1 MNPHTRQELARSD
14 TTRMRPSPIPLDQ
27 LNLDPHN
34 PRLPEEIAGDPLGM
48 VEYLIDHGV
57 LHELGYSF
65 LDNGF
70 FEAER
75 LIVIKSE
82 SAPERYTVV
91 EGNRRLAALQC
102 LHGYHPE
109 HSIVDFEPTTRQL
122 ERLSEIPCLI
132 ASNRRDVESYL
143 AHRHIGGMKTWS
155 PEARARFLRGMV
167 DEEKLRDATN
177 AFRNVGRRIG
187 SNATGV
193 RNSYNAISIVRYA
206 TEELGIQTGQL
217 QHQRFGVWLR
227 AMNSSDIRSYIGFGN
242 PTSPLET
249 ATGLAALDQVR
260 LREVVED
267 FTPSNSSQR
276 ALLQDSRWI
285 TDYGRILIDSEA
297 REVLRDTGD
306 FLSARSVLLRRE
318 LPDQMRAI
326 CRDLERVRIDVAQN
340 PSGGD
345 IEELRRLAR
354 RVLAEARSIAALVD
368 GSHNDQ

>member
-1 MNPHTRQELARSD
+1 MKPR
-14 TTRMRPSPIPLDQ
+14 PIPLDK
-27 LNLDPHN
+27 LDLDPQN
-34 PRLPEEIAGDPLGM
+34 PRLPEDVAGDTLGM

-75 LIVIKSE
+75 LIVVE
-82 SAPERYTVV
+82 SQSARGRYTVV

-102 LHGYHPE
+102 LHGYYPE
-109 HSIVDFEPTTRQL
+109 RSIVDFEPTPPQL
-122 ERLSEIPCLI
+122 AQLVEIPCLV

-167 DEEKLRDATN
+167 EDEMSRDGTN

-206 TEELGIQTGQL
+206 TEELGIPTGQL

-242 PTSPLET
+242 PNTPIET
-249 ATGLAALDQVR
+249 AVGLTALSR
-260 LREVVED
+260 ENLREVVED
-267 FTPSNSSQR
+267 FTPSHGSKQ

-285 TDYGRILIDSEA
+285 TDYGRILVDDDA
-297 REVLRDTGD
+297 REVLRDTAD
-306 FLSARSVLLRRE
+306 FLSARAVLLRRD

-326 CRDLERVRIDVAQN
+326 CRDLERVRIDIAQDL
-340 PSGGD
+340 SGED
-345 IEELRRLAR
+345 SEDLRRLSR

-368 GSHNDQ
+368 GTHSDQ

>member
-1 MNPHTRQELARSD
+1 MKPR
-14 TTRMRPSPIPLDQ
+14 PIPLDK
-27 LNLDPHN
+27 LDLDPQN
-34 PRLPEEIAGDPLGM
+34 PRLPEEIAGDTLGM
-48 VEYLIDHGV
+48 VEYLVEHGV

-75 LIVIKSE
+75 LIVIKST
-82 SAPERYTVV
+82 SSPERYTVV

-102 LHGYHPE
+102 LHGYYPE
-109 HSIVDFEPTTRQL
+109 RAIVDFEPTTHQL
-122 ERLSEIPCLI
+122 ERLVEIPCLV
-132 ASNRRDVESYL
+132 ASDRRDVESYL

-167 DEEKLRDATN
+167 EEEKLRDATN

-193 RNSYNAISIVRYA
+193 RNSYNAIAIVRYA

-242 PTSPLET
+242 PNTPLET
-249 ATGLAALDQVR
+249 DTGLAALDQVR

-267 FTPSNSSQR
+267 FTPSHGSKR

-285 TDYGRILIDSEA
+285 TDYGRILVDSDA
-297 REVLRDTGD
+297 REVLRDTED
-306 FLSARSVLLRRE
+306 FLSARAILLRRE

-340 PSGGD
+340 PSSED
-345 IEELRRLAR
+345 IEELRRLSR

-368 GSHNDQ
+368 GTHNDQ

>member
-1 MNPHTRQELARSD
+1 MKPKCISIDL
-14 TTRMRPSPIPLDQ
+14 LD
-27 LNLDPHN
+27 LDPQN
-34 PRLPEEIAGDPLGM
+34 PRLPEEIAGDSLGM
-48 VEYLIDHGV
+48 VEYLIEHGV

-75 LIVIKSE
+75 LIVIESE
-82 SAPERYTVV
+82 SEAGRYTVV

-109 HSIVDFEPTTRQL
+109 RSIVDAEPTRDQL
-122 ERLSEIPCLI
+122 ERLVDIPCLV
-132 ASNRRDVESYL
+132 ASSRRDVESYL

-167 DEEKLRDATN
+167 EEEQSKDATN

-206 TEELGIQTGQL
+206 TEELGISTGQL

-242 PTSPLET
+242 PSTPLET
-249 ATGLAALDQVR
+249 AAELRGLDRDR

-267 FTPSNSSQR
+267 FAPSRGSAR

-285 TDYGRILIDSEA
+285 TDYGRILVDSDA
-297 REVLRDTGD
+297 REVLRKTND
-306 FLSARSVLLRRE
+306 FLSARAVLLRRD

-326 CRDLERVRIDVAQN
+326 CRDLERVRIDVAQDG
-340 PSGGD
+340 SGD
-345 IEELRRLAR
+345 DVEELRRLSR
-354 RVLAEARSIAALVD
+354 RVLAEARSVAALLD
-368 GSHNDQ
+368 GTHSDQ